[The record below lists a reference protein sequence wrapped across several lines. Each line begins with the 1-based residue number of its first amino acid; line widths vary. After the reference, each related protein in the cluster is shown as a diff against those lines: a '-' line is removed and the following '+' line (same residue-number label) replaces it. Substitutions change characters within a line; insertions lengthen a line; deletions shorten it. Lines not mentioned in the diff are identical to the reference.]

1 MAEQGLRVALLAREG
16 QARERL
22 QKALQESG
30 AELVAVADPYSADPA
45 EVASAQ
51 PQGLLVAL
59 EPAIED
65 ALEGWGA
72 LLSDPSLVVI
82 YDEAELA
89 AARAGWDAARWIRH
103 LRAKLQRH
111 DDVLPPGAE
120 PAQESQPEPGALQQ
134 PDVAGLDEE
143 FRAIEGEAQDSAD
156 EVPADEGLEAWL
168 ERMSAAATQ
177 AAPEQGT
184 EERPET
190 AVAHPSGQGT
200 ETSDT
205 SPAAL
210 DDAPA
215 TSGIFA
221 NLELAD
227 PATPVADS
235 AVDGNGV
242 DSRIAALEERIAG
255 LSLADA
261 DHFSQQAGRGAVL
274 VEAGLGGP
282 DAVRQLLAALGERF
296 PRPLLVRL
304 RLEGGRYERLV
315 RQMDR
320 ATTLSV
326 VLADEGVAIET
337 GRVYF
342 LPDGVDVVADGERLK
357 FADSD
362 TALQRLPAGLA
373 AEDSAILFMS
383 GADAG
388 LVEQAMGLAGAG
400 ALVLGQSMDTSF
412 DATAAQRLMEQ
423 GGEALDAA
431 AIAARL
437 QARWPSQ
444 DDPAGTG
451 EELQS

>member
-22 QKALQESG
+22 QKALQEAG
-30 AELVAVADPYSADPA
+30 AELVAVADPSSADPA

-89 AARAGWDAARWIRH
+89 AARSGWDAARWIRH

-120 PAQESQPEPGALQQ
+120 PAQEWQ
-134 PDVAGLDEE
+134 PDVTGLDEE

-200 ETSDT
+200 ETPDT
-205 SPAAL
+205 RPAAL

-235 AVDGNGV
+235 AVDGSGV
-242 DSRIAALEERIAG
+242 DSRIADLEERIAG

-320 ATTLSV
+320 ATSLSV

-444 DDPAGTG
+444 DDSAGTG